1 MTRFQLSLLGALL
14 SLLTGCQAKL
24 AKPAAPD
31 GTALIPIAIGAYVD
45 QDKGCADRAPL
56 FRYDGR
62 SMGWGGSVSRERP
75 MYPIVRVRKEQDQWV
90 ATIVAPGPGVN
101 GHETPRE
108 LDVYIVPRE
117 AGRITITAMERA
129 DMKFCTPAELPV
141 WALD

>member
-14 SLLTGCQAKL
+14 TLLTACQAKL
-24 AKPAAPD
+24 AKPAASD

-62 SMGWGGSVSRERP
+62 SMGWSGSGSAERP

-90 ATIVAPGPGVN
+90 ATILAPGPGVD
-101 GHETPRE
+101 GHKTPRE

-117 AGRITITAMERA
+117 AGRITITAMER
-129 DMKFCTPAELPV
+129 DEMKLCPIDALPA
-141 WALD
+141 WAR